1 MRFPQVKGSNLLRH
15 KITLPYDLQGEFNIL
30 FIPFQQW
37 HQRLV
42 DEWVPMARQIEAS
55 FPGVR
60 FYEIPVIHEM
70 NILSQTFI
78 NEGMRAGIPNP
89 TTREKTI
96 TLYLDKVAFRRALE
110 IPNEETIYVVVLDR
124 QGNIVWRTEG
134 AYSPEKGA
142 ALLDAI
148 QELST
153 VLTAG

>member
-1 MRFPQVKGSNLLRH
+1 MRFPAVKGSNLLRR
-15 KITLPYDLQGEFNIL
+15 KIALPYELQGDFNIL

-42 DEWVPMARQIEAS
+42 DGWVPMARQVEAS

-60 FYEIPVIHEM
+60 FYEIPIIQEM

-96 TLYLDKVAFRRALE
+96 TLYLDKVAFRRALD
-110 IPNEETIYVVVLDR
+110 IPDEETIYILVLDR
-124 QGNIVWRTEG
+124 QGNILWRTEG

-142 ALLDAI
+142 ALLDAV
-148 QELST
+148 QEILT
-153 VLTAG
+153 VHAEG

>member
-1 MRFPQVKGSNLLRH
+1 MRFPAVKGSNLLRR
-15 KITLPYDLQGEFNIL
+15 KIALPYELQGDFNIL

-42 DEWVPMARQIEAS
+42 DGWVPMARQVEAS

-60 FYEIPVIHEM
+60 FYEIPIIQEM
-70 NILSQTFI
+70 NIFSQTFI

-96 TLYLDKVAFRRALE
+96 TLYLDKVAFRRALD
-110 IPNEETIYVVVLDR
+110 IPDEETIYILVLDR
-124 QGNIVWRTEG
+124 QGNILWRTEG

-142 ALLDAI
+142 ALLDAV
-148 QELST
+148 QEILT
-153 VLTAG
+153 VHAEG

>member
-1 MRFPQVKGSNLLRH
+1 MVFPEVKGSNLLRR
-15 KITLPYDLQGEFNIL
+15 KITLPYELQGDFNIL
-30 FIPFQQW
+30 FVPFQQW

-42 DEWVPMARQIEAS
+42 DGWVPVARQIEAS
-55 FPGVR
+55 FSGFR
-60 FYEIPVIHEM
+60 FYEIPVIQEM

-96 TLYLDKVAFRRALE
+96 TLYLDKVAFRRALD
-110 IPNEETIYVVVLDR
+110 IPDEETISVMVLDR
-124 QGNIVWRTEG
+124 QGNILWRTEG

-142 ALLDAI
+142 ALLNAV

-153 VLTAG
+153 VHVAG

>member
-1 MRFPQVKGSNLLRH
+1 MVFPEVKGSNLLRR
-15 KITLPYDLQGEFNIL
+15 KITLPYELQGDFNIL

-42 DEWVPMARQIEAS
+42 DEWVPVARQIEAS

-60 FYEIPVIHEM
+60 FYEIPVIQGM

-96 TLYLDKVAFRRALE
+96 TLYLDKVAFRHALD
-110 IPNEETIYVVVLDR
+110 IPDEETIYILVLDR
-124 QGNIVWRTEG
+124 QGNILWRTEG
-134 AYSPEKGA
+134 TYSQEKGA
-142 ALLDAI
+142 ALLGAVR
-148 QELST
+148 ELST
-153 VLTAG
+153 VHTAG

>member
-1 MRFPQVKGSNLLRH
+1 MVFPEVKGSNLLRR
-15 KITLPYDLQGEFNIL
+15 KITLPYELQGDFNIL
-30 FIPFQQW
+30 FVPFQQW

-42 DEWVPMARQIEAS
+42 NEWVPMALQIEAS
-55 FPGVR
+55 FQGVR
-60 FYEIPVIHEM
+60 FYEIPVIQEM

-96 TLYLDKVAFRRALE
+96 TLYLDKVAFRRALD
-110 IPNEETIYVVVLDR
+110 IPDEETIYVLVVDR
-124 QGNIVWRTEG
+124 QGNILWRTEG

-142 ALLDAI
+142 ALLNAV

-153 VLTAG
+153 VHAAG